1 MSRILFSLFVSGI
14 KWAIELK
21 ISCLYSS
28 FPQRT
33 FSKKQAKSATLMRLV
48 YALHHYAAV
57 ILRVLRHPQM
67 RLKPYPE
74 PDTNE
79 LNTFN

>member
-1 MSRILFSLFVSGI
+1 
-14 KWAIELK
+14 
-21 ISCLYSS
+21 
-28 FPQRT
+28 
-33 FSKKQAKSATLMRLV
+33 MRLV
-48 YALHHYAAV
+48 YALNHYAAV
-57 ILRVLRHPQM
+57 ILRVLGYPQM